1 MVALDRQGA
10 KVPMQWQIAA
20 LNVCVFIWK
29 RQYPCTGCRMD
40 VCLLTV
46 VCVVVVLQ
54 SCAVA
59 ALGYYMA
66 VAHAAK
72 VQSEEP

>member
-29 RQYPCTGCRMD
+29 RQYTCTGCRMD

-54 SCAVA
+54 SCAVTL
-59 ALGYYMA
+59 LGGLDA
-66 VAHAAK
+66 RCECDQDK
-72 VQSEEP
+72 WEEP